1 MSVHDKK
8 KKEKKKRNSFIIMYI
23 YIHTDSLFG
32 VFFSFIALHIHRDK
46 SLDFVLDVQLVLSID
61 FESIFE
67 PMSRQVE
74 RQLLQIMIKSLRY
87 SNKKLC
93 FSNVLSSVVKIII
106 IILILFP
113 LTESFLNF
121 VE

>member
-1 MSVHDKK
+1 
-8 KKEKKKRNSFIIMYI
+8 MYI

-93 FSNVLSSVVKIII
+93 LSSVVKIIII